1 MSTLTTPERVQLPGP
16 AIMANPGAF
25 DEWYRKQSTDVQRG
39 ILIAVGQTLQVLTPE
54 QKQSLATIMAVDAL
68 NQAQSGL
75 GFSAATWTGIGS
87 VLGALGSIGVGLV
100 GQDMQADQQKELAKE
115 AGKVQLA
122 IAQQQAEAQA
132 EIQKLQIQA
141 QVEAAKIAA
150 GAQVE
155 VAKVQYPNGAQGVM
169 AKVLS
174 PMPLMIIVGVAALGT
189 GAYFLLRKRA

>member
-16 AIMANPGAF
+16 AIMADPGAF
-25 DEWYRKQSTDVQRG
+25 DAWYRKQSTDVQRG
-39 ILIAVGQTLQVLTPE
+39 VLIAIGQTLQVLTPE
-54 QKQSLATIMAVDAL
+54 QRQSVATIMAVNAVKD
-68 NQAQSGL
+68 QAKGL

-87 VLGALGSIGVGLV
+87 VLGALGSIGVGLI

-122 IAQQQAEAQA
+122 IAQQQTEAQA
-132 EIQKLQIQA
+132 EIQRLQIQA

-155 VAKVQYPNGAQGVM
+155 VAKVQYPNGAQGIM

-174 PMPLMIIVGVAALGT
+174 PVPLIAMGGVAALGV
-189 GAYFLLRKRA
+189 GAYFLLRKKA